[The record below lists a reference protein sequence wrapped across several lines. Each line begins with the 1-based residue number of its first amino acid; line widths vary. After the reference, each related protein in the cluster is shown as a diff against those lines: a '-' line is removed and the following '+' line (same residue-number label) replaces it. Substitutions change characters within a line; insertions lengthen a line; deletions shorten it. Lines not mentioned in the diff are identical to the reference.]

1 MKKILLIII
10 VILLSFS
17 SFSQGTFQWAKS
29 YAGSDETVD
38 ITSNRIYYSELDS
51 QGNTYILGN
60 FRGDVAFDGERIF
73 DLAFGVYSGSLLIA
87 KLNPNGEL
95 LWKKVI
101 RHSSYPTGPNYM
113 KLVGDSSLFVM
124 ADMVL
129 AQSNT
134 KLWYLDTLI
143 NVGFYDPSQTYPF
156 PYYDTINGTYPFGNV
171 FIEFDL
177 NGNVKNQHFLQVQ
190 YLDSNQNIILP
201 PHFDFFATIE
211 TVSPFHIDNQGNMY
225 MYSHLYKLYPPVLN
239 DTITEYPIS
248 ESFRL
253 IIDGVRTIDF
263 DMKYN
268 ENAKLFKFTPNFG
281 ELVWSKD
288 IMEDSVG
295 IGEDCTIVDNWGI
308 RPYEKYPIFITGM
321 EADSEGDLYVCG
333 YIEHNRDMNTC
344 PDTLHSRTIFVDTT
358 NREHR
363 IEIDAGAQAIDFIIK
378 YDTAGNVQWVNQ
390 MRGYT
395 QFAGNSQGFPV
406 GFQTKY
412 QNLAIKEE
420 DNSVFVLA
428 EMHNGGT
435 FDLNTYLMFNDTLM
449 FKTKSGI
456 MGFIKYNKS
465 NGEYISHGVTNHKVY
480 EQYPSVYGAGVT
492 RLFSGFGTDQ
502 FIVNNNQVLALII
515 YVRNIVGFDTVI
527 YPLNRGFSGAGVT
540 LMRWREDGGLI
551 ELIDFP
557 TQSINGSKM
566 RPGGVKMGNNG
577 DIVLYGCVE
586 NEISFGPF
594 TVGQGSAGDSRA
606 FIAKY
611 SDPSFNQPYEGEV
624 YFYDSLSIGEVL
636 FSKENNITLYPN
648 PTKDIVNIISTNER
662 INSYTLYNMGG
673 QEIIKSEKIK
683 TKSEKINLS
692 NLPKGVYV
700 IKVITDKNSYTRKVI
715 RN

>member
-10 VILLSFS
+10 VILISFPTL
-17 SFSQGTFQWAKS
+17 SQGTFQWAKS
-29 YAGSDETVD
+29 YYGSDETNVGTD
-38 ITSNRIYYSELDS
+38 NRIYYSELDS

-124 ADMVL
+124 AKMFL
-129 AQSNT
+129 AQNNT

-143 NVGFYDPSQTYPF
+143 NVGFYDTWQHYPF
-156 PYYDTINGTYPFGNV
+156 PYYDTINGTTPASNV

-177 NGNVKNQHFLQVQ
+177 NGNVKNQHLLQVQ
-190 YLDSNQNIILP
+190 HLDSNQNPVMP
-201 PHFDFFATIE
+201 PNFVDFAATE
-211 TVSPFHIDNQGNMY
+211 TVSPFHIDNSGNIY
-225 MYSHLYKLYPPVLN
+225 MYSRLYKLYPTVLY
-239 DTITEYPIS
+239 DTVTDFPIS

-263 DMKYN
+263 GMKYN

-308 RPYEKYPIFITGM
+308 RPYEKYPIFITAM
-321 EADSEGDLYVCG
+321 EADNEGDLYVCG
-333 YIEHNRDMNTC
+333 YIEHNRNMNAC

-363 IEIDAGAQAIDFIIK
+363 IEIDAGAQAIGFIIK

-395 QFAGNSQGFPV
+395 QFAGHSQGFPV

-420 DNSVFVLA
+420 DNSVFVLTDISA
-428 EMHNGGT
+428 GQT
-435 FDLNTYLMFNDTLM
+435 QDINTYLKFNDTLIYRKKDGNIA
-449 FKTKSGI
+449 FL
-456 MGFIKYNKS
+456 KYNKS
-465 NGEYISHGVTNHKVY
+465 NGHYISHGVTNHIIDSL
-480 EQYPSVYGAGVT
+480 YPWVYGGSGT
-492 RLFSGFGTDQ
+492 GLFYGFGTDQ

-515 YVRNIVGFDTVI
+515 YVRNIVGFDTII
-527 YPLNRGFSGAGVT
+527 YSLNSGFVGTGMA
-540 LMRWREDGGLI
+540 LCRWREDGGLI
-551 ELIDFP
+551 ELLDFP
-557 TQSINGSKM
+557 TNSSGNKM
-566 RPGGVKMGNNG
+566 VPGGVKMGNNG

-594 TVGQGSAGDSRA
+594 NVGQGSAGDSRA

-624 YFYDSLSIGEVL
+624 YFYDSLSIGNV
-636 FSKENNITLYPN
+636 SISRENNLTLYPN

-673 QEIIKSEKIK
+673 QTMIKSEKIK

>member
-10 VILLSFS
+10 VILISFPT
-17 SFSQGTFQWAKS
+17 FSQGTFQWAKS

-101 RHSSYPTGPNYM
+101 RHSFYQTSPNYM

-124 ADMVL
+124 SQMEL
-129 AQSNT
+129 AYNNS
-134 KLWYLDTLI
+134 KLWYIDTLI
-143 NVGFYDPSQTYPF
+143 EVGFYDTLPTYPF
-156 PYYDTINGTYPFGNV
+156 PYYDIINGTTYFGNV
-171 FIEFDL
+171 FMEFDL

-190 YLDSNQNIILP
+190 HLDSNKNIILP
-201 PHFDFFATIE
+201 PSFVDFASTE
-211 TVSPFHIDNQGNMY
+211 TVSPFHIDNSGNIY
-225 MYSHLYKLYPPVLN
+225 MYSRLYKLYPPVLN

-253 IIDGVRTIDF
+253 IIDGARTIDF
-263 DMKYN
+263 GMKYN

-363 IEIDAGAQAIDFIIK
+363 IEIDAGALAIGFIIK

-395 QFAGNSQGFPV
+395 QFAGHSQGLPM

-420 DNSVFVLA
+420 DNSLFVFA
-428 EMHNGGT
+428 DIYAGGT
-435 FDLNTYLMFNDTLM
+435 SDSNTYLMFNDTLIYR
-449 FKTKSGI
+449 TKG
-456 MGFIKYNKS
+456 GNVAFLKYNKN
-465 NGEYISHGVTNHKVY
+465 NGHYISHGVTNHIIDSL
-480 EQYPSVYGAGVT
+480 YPWVYGTAGT
-492 RLFSGFGTDQ
+492 GLFYGFGTDQ
-502 FIVNNNQVLALII
+502 FIVQNNQVLSLIL
-515 YVRNIVGFDTVI
+515 YQRNIIGFDTII
-527 YPLNRGFSGAGVT
+527 YPLNSGFSGAGVA

-551 ELIDFP
+551 ELLDFP
-557 TQSINGSKM
+557 TNSNGINKLV
-566 RPGGVKMGNNG
+566 PGGVKMGNNG

-636 FSKENNITLYPN
+636 FSKENNLTLYPN
-648 PTKDIVNIISTNER
+648 PTKDLVNIISTKER

-673 QEIIKSEKIK
+673 QTMIKSEKLK
-683 TKSEKINLS
+683 VKSEKLNLS
-692 NLPKGVYV
+692 SLPKGVYV
-700 IKVITDKNSYTRKVI
+700 IKVITDKNSYTRKIV

>member
-10 VILLSFS
+10 VILISFPTL
-17 SFSQGTFQWAKS
+17 SQGTFQWAKS
-29 YAGSDETVD
+29 YYGSDETNVGTD
-38 ITSNRIYYSELDS
+38 NRIYYSELDS

-124 ADMVL
+124 AKMFL
-129 AQSNT
+129 AQNNT

-143 NVGFYDPSQTYPF
+143 NVGFYDTWQHYPF
-156 PYYDTINGTYPFGNV
+156 PYYDTINGTTPASNV

-177 NGNVKNQHFLQVQ
+177 NGNVKNQHLLQVQ
-190 YLDSNQNIILP
+190 HLDSNQNPVMP
-201 PHFDFFATIE
+201 PNFVDFAATE
-211 TVSPFHIDNQGNMY
+211 TVSPFHIDNSGNIY
-225 MYSHLYKLYPPVLN
+225 MYSRLYKLYPTVLY
-239 DTITEYPIS
+239 DTVTDFPIS

-263 DMKYN
+263 GMKYN

-308 RPYEKYPIFITGM
+308 RPYEKYPIFITAM
-321 EADSEGDLYVCG
+321 EADNEGDLYVCG
-333 YIEHNRDMNTC
+333 YIEHNRNMNAC

-363 IEIDAGAQAIDFIIK
+363 IEIDAGAQAIGFIIK

-406 GFQTKY
+406 GFATKY

-428 EMHNGGT
+428 DISAGQT
-435 FDLNTYLMFNDTLM
+435 QDINTYLKFNDTLIYRKKDGNIA
-449 FKTKSGI
+449 FL
-456 MGFIKYNKS
+456 KYNKS
-465 NGEYISHGVTNHKVY
+465 NGHYISHGVTNHIIDSL
-480 EQYPSVYGAGVT
+480 YPWVYGGSGT
-492 RLFSGFGTDQ
+492 GLFYGFGTDQ

-515 YVRNIVGFDTVI
+515 YVRNIVGFDTII
-527 YPLNRGFSGAGVT
+527 YSLNSGFIGTGMA
-540 LMRWREDGGLI
+540 LCRWREDGGLI
-551 ELIDFP
+551 ELLDFP
-557 TQSINGSKM
+557 TNSSGNKM
-566 RPGGVKMGNNG
+566 VPGGVKMGNNG

-624 YFYDSLSIGEVL
+624 YFYDSLSIDNVSI
-636 FSKENNITLYPN
+636 SKEINITLYPN

-673 QEIIKSEKIK
+673 QEIIKSEKLK
-683 TKSEKINLS
+683 TKSEKINLA

-700 IKVITDKNSYTRKVI
+700 IKVITDKNSYTRKIV

>member
-101 RHSSYPTGPNYM
+101 RHSFYQTSPNYM

-124 ADMVL
+124 SQMEL
-129 AQSNT
+129 AYNNS
-134 KLWYLDTLI
+134 KLWYIDTLI
-143 NVGFYDPSQTYPF
+143 EVGFYDTLPTYPF
-156 PYYDTINGTYPFGNV
+156 PYYDIINGTTYFGNV
-171 FIEFDL
+171 FMEFDL

-190 YLDSNQNIILP
+190 HLDSNKNIILP
-201 PHFDFFATIE
+201 PSFVDFASTE
-211 TVSPFHIDNQGNMY
+211 TVSPFHIDNSGNIY
-225 MYSHLYKLYPPVLN
+225 MYSRLYKLYPPVLN

-253 IIDGVRTIDF
+253 IIDGARTIDF
-263 DMKYN
+263 GMKYN

-363 IEIDAGAQAIDFIIK
+363 IEIDAGALAIGFIIK

-395 QFAGNSQGFPV
+395 QFAGHSQGLPM

-420 DNSVFVLA
+420 DNSLFVFA
-428 EMHNGGT
+428 DIYAGGT
-435 FDLNTYLMFNDTLM
+435 SDSNTYLMFNDTLNYR
-449 FKTKSGI
+449 TKG
-456 MGFIKYNKS
+456 GNVAFLKYNKN
-465 NGEYISHGVTNHKVY
+465 NGHYISHGVTNHIIDSL
-480 EQYPSVYGAGVT
+480 YPWVYGTAGT
-492 RLFSGFGTDQ
+492 GLFYGFGTDQ
-502 FIVNNNQVLALII
+502 FIVQNNQVLSLIL
-515 YVRNIVGFDTVI
+515 YQRNIIGFDTII
-527 YPLNRGFSGAGVT
+527 YPLNSGFSGAGVA

-551 ELIDFP
+551 ELLDFP
-557 TQSINGSKM
+557 TNSNGINKLV
-566 RPGGVKMGNNG
+566 PGGVKMGNNG

-594 TVGQGSAGDSRA
+594 AVGQGSAGDSRA

-624 YFYDSLSIGEVL
+624 YFYDSLSIDNV
-636 FSKENNITLYPN
+636 SISRENNLTLYPN

-673 QEIIKSEKIK
+673 QIIIKSEKVK
-683 TKSEKINLS
+683 VKSEKINLS

-700 IKVITDKNSYTRKVI
+700 IKVITDKNSYTRKIV